1 MPWPGHLTMIARKTN
16 HPPVGGPAK
25 EKRMAFAIL
34 RTLVKIVLASLVVG
48 TIMAHFGI
56 TPEQLIGAAGLSTGR
71 LEDLARQGLAWVW
84 PNVLLGAMVIVPI
97 WFLVFLLR
105 PPGGQRSSE

>member
-1 MPWPGHLTMIARKTN
+1 
-16 HPPVGGPAK
+16 
-25 EKRMAFAIL
+25 MAFAIL

-56 TPEQLIGAAGLSTGR
+56 TPDQLMGATGMSTGQ
-71 LEDLARQGLAWVW
+71 LEDLARQGLAWMW
-84 PNVLLGAMVIVPI
+84 PNLLLGAIVIVPI
-97 WFLVFLLR
+97 WLLVFLLR

>member
-1 MPWPGHLTMIARKTN
+1 
-16 HPPVGGPAK
+16 
-25 EKRMAFAIL
+25 MAFALL

-56 TPEQLIGAAGLSTGR
+56 TPEQLIGAAGLSTGK

-84 PNVLLGAMVIVPI
+84 PNVLLGAIVIVPI

-105 PPGGQRSSE
+105 PPGGQKSSSE